1 MSATFRA
8 LPGLGVTAGTTSDAR
23 YVISKPATARTQDQ
37 VFLTILGG
45 GFGHAEQLNREVSG
59 GPGGAVMLSG
69 AEPSTTFGHGGF
81 VTLTLPRAGLQDLV
95 PDLGSALVRPIHDGV
110 EALRMLK
117 GYLRVLTDGE
127 PLTSKDL
134 GQAFATHVLDL
145 TALAVGACGDR
156 GELAGRRGLRAARLE
171 AVLRVIRTEY
181 SDPHIAPDRVARRLG
196 ISTRYLH
203 HLLQETGTSF
213 AERVQTL
220 RL

>member
-1 MSATFRA
+1 
-8 LPGLGVTAGTTSDAR
+8 
-23 YVISKPATARTQDQ
+23 
-37 VFLTILGG
+37 
-45 GFGHAEQLNREVSG
+45 
-59 GPGGAVMLSG
+59 MLSG

-181 SDPHIAPDRVARRLG
+181 SDPHIAPDRVATRFG

-220 RL
+220 RLEKAFSLLSGETGASRNVSDAAYGAGFSDLSLFNRLFRLRYGLTPTAARGRGR